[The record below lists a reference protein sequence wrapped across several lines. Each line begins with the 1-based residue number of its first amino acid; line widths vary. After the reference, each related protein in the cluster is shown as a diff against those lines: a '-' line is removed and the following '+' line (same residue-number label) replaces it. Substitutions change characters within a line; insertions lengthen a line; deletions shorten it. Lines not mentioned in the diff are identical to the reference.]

1 MHKNEEVDGTN
12 GESVKDKKLAM
23 SHLILVI
30 DVNFLIWSQGLK
42 IKFDKN
48 NIKTVKLSQFL
59 KSVFQFARFY
69 CFMSSSE
76 RICIIA
82 TCSGNSKIIYENYI
96 SYTKNNLTE
105 NDYCTN
111 AYEKLIN
118 FIKDNNNNSKTY
130 EMVES
135 TLSSALAI
143 ALCYNNRICNL
154 YENINSRIFLLDIS
168 KSHFYT
174 NQYTQLMNIAYNAK
188 RNNIIID
195 VFSLNHK
202 TQILEQICNITNG
215 LYIDNSIFLSIN
227 CADNVEDILTQTI
240 MFWFLPSTHSRKY
253 FSNTYLNEDT
263 NIAVC
268 TCHNKQIDIAY
279 ICSCCL
285 AIYCSEK
292 DAQTNKE
299 RISCSVCKTRFTK
312 SLLRNK
318 TVSDLNFTTI

>member
-1 MHKNEEVDGTN
+1 MQKNEEVCSKTDN
-12 GESVKDKKLAM
+12 LKDEKEVKN
-23 SHLILVI
+23 HLILVI
-30 DVNFLIWSQGLK
+30 DVNLLIWCEGLK

-48 NIKTVKLSQFL
+48 QVKTLKLSDFF
-59 KSVFQFARFY
+59 KSIFQFIRFY
-69 CFMSSSE
+69 CFMSNSE

-82 TCSGNSKIIYENYI
+82 TCSNNCKIIYENYI
-96 SYTKNNLTE
+96 SYAKNNLTE
-105 NDYCTN
+105 NDYCSDTYDN
-111 AYEKLIN
+111 LIN
-118 FIKDNNNNSKTY
+118 FINENKSDKLS
-130 EMVES
+130 ES
-135 TLSSALAI
+135 TLSSALII

-154 YENINSRIFLLDIS
+154 YENINTRIFLLDIS

-188 RNNIIID
+188 RNNVIID

-202 TQILEQICNITNG
+202 TKILEQICNITNG
-215 LYIDNSIFLSIN
+215 LYIDNSIFLNVN
-227 CADNVEDILTQTI
+227 CNDKIEDILTQI
-240 MFWFLPSTHSRKY
+240 IIFWFLPSNNSRKY

-268 TCHNKQIDIAY
+268 SCHNKQIDIAY

-292 DAQTNKE
+292 DSQTNKD
-299 RISCSVCKTRFTK
+299 RICCSICKTRFTK

-318 TVSDLNFTTI
+318 IVSDLDFTFI

>member
-1 MHKNEEVDGTN
+1 MHKNEEVGSKGQIVRD
-12 GESVKDKKLAM
+12 DKLIRN
-23 SHLILVI
+23 HLILVI
-30 DVNFLIWSQGLK
+30 DVNFSIWCEGLK
-42 IKFDKN
+42 LKFDKN
-48 NIKTVKLSQFL
+48 NIKTVKLSEFL
-59 KSVFQFARFY
+59 KSIFQFIRFY
-69 CFMSSSE
+69 CLMNNSE

-82 TCSGNSKIIYENYI
+82 TCSSNCKIIYENYI
-96 SYTKNNLTE
+96 SYAKNNLTE
-105 NDYCTN
+105 NDYSSNTYDN
-111 AYEKLIN
+111 LIN
-118 FIKDNNNNSKTY
+118 FINDNKSNKLT
-130 EMVES
+130 ES

-143 ALCYNNRICNL
+143 ALCYNNRMCNL
-154 YENINSRIFLLDIS
+154 YEHISTRIFLLDIS

-195 VFSLNHK
+195 VFSVNFK

-215 LYIDNSIFLSIN
+215 LYIDNTIFLNVN
-227 CADNVEDILTQTI
+227 CTDNVEDILTQTI
-240 MFWFLPSTHSRKY
+240 IFWFLPSNNSRKY

-292 DAQTNKE
+292 DTQTNKD

-312 SLLRNK
+312 ALLRNK
-318 TVSDLNFTTI
+318 TVSDLDFTVI